1 VITVDGG
8 KVRVSTRTLSALF
21 ENGALVSLVR
31 KSDGREFLRRGGA
44 GPLELVYADGGASPL
59 YGVDGDTV
67 ACLPINDTRA
77 EMRFHAWFGDGV
89 VTVSE
94 DAENGDLVVEPSAYA
109 SRPGL
114 RAARWNIGGIDKG
127 VELVAPFFQGI
138 RLPLEDE
145 IIQGKR
151 FHWPHYWEAGLA
163 ILRGKDGG
171 FWVHCRDDRYRFKAL
186 QVGLKGDAR
195 ALGFETEGYGPLEK
209 NLGAGGLAWRINVFE
224 GGWQAPAAA
233 YRDWLW
239 KAYGLDGAARAE
251 WLPKLRLAVAWCP
264 TDMALLDALAK
275 RMLPA
280 EVLLHVP
287 HWRSDRYD
295 QNYPTFKASS
305 EGAAFIARAKELG
318 FRVMPHMN
326 SIDMDP
332 THPVYAYV
340 RDFEY
345 REAVSKRVQGWTY
358 INRQVRPVPES
369 NAARL
374 LHQDANC
381 MVKIH
386 PGLAMWRSIL
396 AENVANAARELA
408 LDTVFLD
415 VTLNTWNLDNCLV
428 DNMTPTEGMKRL
440 IREVATIG
448 DGLAVGGEGRN
459 EITMQEQYFGQAHLF
474 ESWQESISGLER
486 TGGTALNEFLFGGLC
501 RSFGYT
507 GLGGSNA
514 DEETRMKLHVS
525 LGAIPTLTVH
535 GAADV
540 EKPNKAVTEVLDLA
554 AR

>member
-1 VITVDGG
+1 
-8 KVRVSTRTLSALF
+8 
-21 ENGALVSLVR
+21 
-31 KSDGREFLRRGGA
+31 
-44 GPLELVYADGGASPL
+44 
-59 YGVDGDTV
+59 
-67 ACLPINDTRA
+67 
-77 EMRFHAWFGDGV
+77 
-89 VTVSE
+89 
-94 DAENGDLVVEPSAYA
+94 
-109 SRPGL
+109 
-114 RAARWNIGGIDKG
+114 
-127 VELVAPFFQGI
+127 
-138 RLPLEDE
+138 
-145 IIQGKR
+145 
-151 FHWPHYWEAGLA
+151 
-163 ILRGKDGG
+163 
-171 FWVHCRDDRYRFKAL
+171 
-186 QVGLKGDAR
+186 
-195 ALGFETEGYGPLEK
+195 
-209 NLGAGGLAWRINVFE
+209 
-224 GGWQAPAAA
+224 
-233 YRDWLW
+233 
-239 KAYGLDGAARAE
+239 
-251 WLPKLRLAVAWCP
+251 
-264 TDMALLDALAK
+264 
-275 RMLPA
+275 
-280 EVLLHVP
+280 
-287 HWRSDRYD
+287 
-295 QNYPTFKASS
+295 
-305 EGAAFIARAKELG
+305 
-318 FRVMPHMN
+318 MN